1 MDNIKESITKENLP
15 TLKSYPTIYEKKLT
29 NKPPEAHLFKRV
41 HEFIAEAPWCIYALQ
56 HESSVAASSL
66 TTADDRKK
74 FKFRKVPTQH
84 LFIGCN
90 LTETNARKREA
101 LEGKV
106 KQYIKHCARVVPYP
120 VIEVIQQKCFDVEK
134 TLLEDVEP
142 GLKEEEST
150 ARLMEFVKQQRLC
163 LLTLVRDIR
172 GIQAMDVRKEGQR
185 NDFLNQFLEDELEAL
200 GLVTVKEFPHN
211 HYSIFG
217 RSKPDLAFYMQRKTW
232 IGVGVV
238 MQQEEV
244 NVNLHGAAVE
254 FKMDI
259 PYEHSSLLPQ
269 AFANMVRVSNNMVID
284 ALERGKIVD
293 TVTVYGLLV
302 AHDKGY
308 TVPLKYFVDFG
319 TNMYKIEVGEND
331 SFGRVFSLVVF
342 IGLLGANCN

>member
-1 MDNIKESITKENLP
+1 MDSIKESITKESLP
-15 TLKSYPTIYEKKLT
+15 TLKSYPTIEGKKVT
-29 NKPPEAHLFKRV
+29 NKPPKVHLFKRV
-41 HEFIAEAPWCIYALQ
+41 HEFIAEAPWCTYALQ

-74 FKFRKVPTQH
+74 FKFRKVPTRH

-90 LTETNARKREA
+90 LTETNAREREA
-101 LEGKV
+101 LEGRV
-106 KQYIKHCARVVPYP
+106 TQYIKHCTRVVPYP
-120 VIEVIQQKCFDVEK
+120 VIQVIQQKCFDVEK
-134 TLLEDVEP
+134 TLLEDVES

-150 ARLMEFVKQQRLC
+150 ARLMECVKQQRLC

-185 NDFLNQFLEDELEAL
+185 NDFLNQFLEDELKAL
-200 GLVTVKEFPHN
+200 GLVIIKN

-217 RSKPDLAFYMQRKTW
+217 RSRPDLAFYMQEKTW

-269 AFANMVRVSNNMVID
+269 AFANMVQVSNNMVID

-302 AHDKGY
+302 AHDKDY

-319 TNMYKIEVGEND
+319 TNMYKMEVGEND
-331 SFGRVFSLVVF
+331 SFGKVFSLVVF
-342 IGLLGANCN
+342 IGLLGANCD